1 MGMVIT
7 PVPATLAA
15 AEPEIM
21 PIRPEAITAAL
32 AGPELSL
39 DLAPNL
45 MPMSIRTWPPP
56 QVPNSEPKIM
66 IQYMNPEPAPVA
78 VP

>member
-15 AEPEIM
+15 AEPEIIPM
-21 PIRPEAITAAL
+21 RPLAITAAL

-45 MPMSIRTWPPP
+45 MPISISTCPPP

-66 IQYMNPEPAPVA
+66 IQYMKPDPAPVA